1 MKEKYKLTQE
11 EINQCVL
18 SSPYA
23 LPNSPS
29 EWGLGAGQIKKYFY
43 QFIPLLAKSINEHL
57 SAVGTDASEL
67 FERLAGIEEIVHDE
81 AIPDIQEIAT
91 EVIKLCEHISDSS
104 AHEDIRQQVNSI
116 STVAQN
122 AYNMASGKTKV
133 YPTFA
138 APGIAI
144 ILRDND
150 LHPGDM
156 IVLGEKNLPELMV
169 YSVGEEPW
177 ADDVQFAFYDMY
189 NYGVELSPGKFYYFK
204 DKKIKLL
211 ALESGIDTSLLA
223 SREELERANAEVKE
237 YTDNAIKGAL
247 ENVAYVGTYEKISEI
262 ILTENTSNVIFSS
275 IDLSSFYIE
284 VLGGFEDGTKRT
296 FYASVNGSSVIG
308 NVAVSLSTSATPD
321 KARGFLMKY
330 IIQNDGCILV
340 GATSS
345 VFGNTFN
352 SQNGIVKDVFIPP
365 NRAKDM
371 NLYSVKKIELK
382 TSYPSDGSNLWVS
395 GSKFT
400 LWGIRNNESV

>member
-138 APGIAI
+138 APGVAI

-177 ADDVQFAFYDMY
+177 ADDVQFSFYDMY
-189 NYGVELSPGKFYYFK
+189 NYGVKLSPGKFYYFK

-211 ALESGIDTSLLA
+211 ALESGIDTSLLV
-223 SREELERANAEVKE
+223 SKKELEALRTEWEE
-237 YTDNAIKGAL
+237 YTELNRKSYEQL
-247 ENVAYVGTYEKISEI
+247 ETVT
-262 ILTENTSNVIFSS
+262 LTEDTAIVEFSN
-275 IDLSSFYIE
+275 LSLDGFFIE
-284 VLGGFEDGTKRT
+284 IKAGFVDGTSST
-296 FYASVNGSSVIG
+296 LYVSVNGEAVMMNATVGFDKTMGRSTIFRFAKEPDGFASAICHSSMSGDNYFNAQAKVSAHVI
-308 NVAVSLSTSATPD
+308 
-321 KARGFLMKY
+321 
-330 IIQNDGCILV
+330 
-340 GATSS
+340 
-345 VFGNTFN
+345 
-352 SQNGIVKDVFIPP
+352 IPP
-365 NRAKDM
+365 NKLTYKLPV
-371 NLYSVKKIELK
+371 NNVKLYTSTGTTKKWL
-382 TSYPSDGSNLWVS
+382 S

>member
-122 AYNMASGKTKV
+122 AYNMALGKTKV

-138 APGIAI
+138 APGVAI

-189 NYGVELSPGKFYYFK
+189 NYGVKLSPGKFYYFK
-204 DKKIKLL
+204 DRKIKLL
-211 ALESGIDTSLLA
+211 ALEGGIDTSLLA

-237 YTDNAIKGAL
+237 YVDSTVELAI
-247 ENVAYVGTYEKISEI
+247 ENSMARGTYEKIAEFTTQEDAI
-262 ILTENTSNVIFSS
+262 EVLFSS
-275 IDLSSFYIE
+275 LNLSSFYIE
-284 VLGGFEDGTKRT
+284 VIGGFVNS
-296 FYASVNGSSVIG
+296 ASKLYMNVNGESVCG
-308 NVAVSLSTSATPD
+308 NAGGGSSLS
-321 KARGFLMKY
+321 KGFY
-330 IIQNDGCILV
+330 IAFSKEQDGICTIRVTEYTGGGAVPFSSQAGMTRYNILPP
-340 GATSS
+340 SHRYYKE
-345 VFGNTFN
+345 VFP
-352 SQNGIVKDVFIPP
+352 IREIK
-365 NRAKDM
+365 
-371 NLYSVKKIELK
+371 LYTLLPETGEKKWLK
-382 TSYPSDGSNLWVS
+382 